1 MALLGHAS
9 RILITGPDPATS
21 RLAWEDLGFED
32 AGSADDVVRLTDG
45 QILLTIMPGD
55 ARPLAL
61 AYFAPSLQSV
71 GDKLIAAGVEAHG
84 SATTSWHVCGPG
96 SIEWWI
102 HPATA
107 ATVVH
112 RSGEGSPVLG
122 YLDAIVVPVDDVN
135 AATVW
140 AQKLGYLVAD
150 TWDEPAPQA
159 DLTDG
164 LVTLSFRRQEP
175 AAPYLHYTAD
185 LDNEWV
191 DAATEAVGSRLAV
204 RRSPDGE
211 VLLATIAMPDG
222 VLIMITPDL

>member
-9 RILITGPDPATS
+9 RILVTGPDPSTS

-32 AGSADDVVRLTDG
+32 AGSTDDVVRLTDG
-45 QILLTIMPGD
+45 QVLLTIMAGD
-55 ARPLAL
+55 ACPLAL
-61 AYFAPSLQSV
+61 VYFAPSLQSV
-71 GDKLIAAGVEAHG
+71 GDKLLAAGIEIHG
-84 SATTSWHVCGPG
+84 SATTSWHVRGPG

-102 HPATA
+102 HSATA

-122 YLDAIVVPVDDVN
+122 YLDGIVVPVDDVN
-135 AATVW
+135 AATEW

-150 TWDEPAPQA
+150 AWDEPAPQA

-164 LVTLSFRRQEP
+164 LATLSFREQDQT
-175 AAPYLHYTAD
+175 APYLHYTAD
-185 LDNEWV
+185 LDDEWV
-191 DAATEAVGSRLAV
+191 EAATEAVGTRLSV
-204 RRSPDGE
+204 RRTQDGA